1 MEELY
6 KALLKENAALKRLN
20 KELSEQLFIEDFTH
34 YPWMGN
40 LGHWYWDYPEN
51 KITFN
56 PLKAEAIGYKNEDL
70 PEDVG
75 FEFFP

>member
-6 KALLKENAALKRLN
+6 KALLKENTALKRLN

-40 LGHWYWDYPEN
+40 LGHWY
-51 KITFN
+51 
-56 PLKAEAIGYKNEDL
+56 
-70 PEDVG
+70 
-75 FEFFP
+75 